1 MSSIKKICL
10 CAICTALCYVLPL
23 AFHPLVMGTALSPM
37 HIPVLLCGLLCG
49 WPYGAFCGVVGPL
62 LSSLLSGMPPAA
74 MLLYMI
80 PELCVYGLFSGLLL
94 KWFRTGHAYADLY
107 LALVPAMLLGRIAGG
122 IARAIF
128 YLPSGQPYSLALWTS
143 SYLVGTLPGIILHLV
158 ILPPLVLLMMKARLI
173 PQRYVSTLS

>member
-23 AFHPLVMGTALSPM
+23 AFHPLVMGTALS
-37 HIPVLLCGLLCG
+37 LCIFPCCCAVFFAAG
-49 WPYGAFCGVVGPL
+49 PYGAFCG
-62 LSSLLSGMPPAA
+62 LSAPALQLALRNAACRHASL
-74 MLLYMI
+74 YD

-128 YLPSGQPYSLALWTS
+128 YLLRPALFAGTVGQLLSGRNPA
-143 SYLVGTLPGIILHLV
+143 GIILHLV

>member
-1 MSSIKKICL
+1 MEP
-10 CAICTALCYVLPL
+10 TGR
-23 AFHPLVMGTALSPM
+23 HMDQQ
-37 HIPVLLCGLLCG
+37 
-49 WPYGAFCGVVGPL
+49 
-62 LSSLLSGMPPAA
+62 

>member
-1 MSSIKKICL
+1 
-10 CAICTALCYVLPL
+10 
-23 AFHPLVMGTALSPM
+23 
-37 HIPVLLCGLLCG
+37 
-49 WPYGAFCGVVGPL
+49 
-62 LSSLLSGMPPAA
+62 

-128 YLPSGQPYSLALWTS
+128 YLPSGQPYSLALWAS

-173 PQRYVSTLS
+173 PQRYVSTLSLMNFSNTLDSAARHDDAQRFSWDEASAVRPY